1 MQPRG
6 LHTYTRRLAHTRSA
20 EQAPRTP
27 RCGNFPTRPHGDIRA
42 ARAGAPPQASQSPSL
57 ARNRRARGERGRSS
71 RRERRLAVQS
81 AAGAHVTTRVLSTA
95 WTFRQP
101 VEHLSEFCYRATG
114 IACRPP
120 YHIRSTCR
128 RHNPKSG
135 RQALRLGRFFAG
147 SRVRLCVF
155 AVFGARPPGFCLR
168 ATAPRLCVHPM
179 PRHSATKP
187 QGLCQACLRASSFG
201 GSRTYSSRRRAPPSR
216 AAAAA
221 PRSRPR
227 GTSAREARR
236 RAARPRP

>member
-1 MQPRG
+1 MRAATTATQECLSDDRRRTTDPDTIIKNRYIRQSRKDAARCQMQARG

-101 VEHLSEFCYRATG
+101 GAPLRVLLSG
-114 IACRPP
+114 NW
-120 YHIRSTCR
+120 H
-128 RHNPKSG
+128 
-135 RQALRLGRFFAG
+135 RL
-147 SRVRLCVF
+147 
-155 AVFGARPPGFCLR
+155 P
-168 ATAPRLCVHPM
+168 TAISHPLDL
-179 PRHSATKP
+179 PTP
-187 QGLCQACLRASSFG
+187 QS
-201 GSRTYSSRRRAPPSR
+201 
-216 AAAAA
+216 
-221 PRSRPR
+221 
-227 GTSAREARR
+227 
-236 RAARPRP
+236 